1 MTKQIYVRA
10 YTTKELAVIYEVDD
24 RTFKRWIEPHYLAIG
39 PKVGH
44 FYTINQVEIIF
55 EKLGRPGKE
64 DF

>member
-1 MTKQIYVRA
+1 MTKQFYVRA

-24 RTFKRWIEPHYLAIG
+24 RTFKKWLEPHLEEIG

-44 FYTINQVEIIF
+44 FYTCNQVEIIF
-55 EKLGRPGKE
+55 ERLGRPGRE